1 MYQRFLRQAIL
12 QTPLKYPA
20 RWLLKKIR
28 TPQGAVAHS
37 VVDRLTSFHPQTFKS
52 FDLPSGMTEDSLRE
66 VMLSFRIDDGN
77 RGDLDPYVHD
87 ALFRFIHSWSLVK
100 DEKGKCL
107 EMGANPYFISWL
119 LRQHTDMEI
128 TLANYFGGNEGKLTQ
143 TLKWDQDGKSHVE
156 ELECDHFNM
165 EESRFPYEDNTFDVV
180 LYCEIIEHLLM
191 NPVHTLRE
199 IHRVL
204 KPNGKLVVTTPN
216 VARLGNVFAMV
227 DGRSIYDP
235 YSGYGVYG
243 RHNRE
248 YSMHEL
254 IHLLKFC
261 GFTEE
266 NFFTADAH
274 REDHSHHPKF
284 NETLP
289 LVEFRQNDLGQYLF
303 ASVRATG
310 SPQSGFPASLYR
322 SYKPHEINNDW

>member
-1 MYQRFLRQAIL
+1 MIRKILRSVVLRGPFQ
-12 QTPLKYPA
+12 YPA
-20 RWLLKKIR
+20 RWLLEKIR
-28 TPQGAVAHS
+28 VAQLAPNETLMDPYPSFTPQ
-37 VVDRLTSFHPQTFKS
+37 TSRS
-52 FDLPSGMTEDSLRE
+52 FDLPVGLTENSLRE
-66 VMLSFRIDDGN
+66 VMLSFRIDEGN
-77 RGDLDPYVHD
+77 PGDLNPYVHD

-119 LRQHTDMEI
+119 LREHTEMEI
-128 TLANYFGGNEGKLTQ
+128 TLANYFGGDEGKLTQ
-143 TLKWDQDGKSHVE
+143 TLKWDQNGTSHLE
-156 ELECDHFNM
+156 ELEYDHFNM
-165 EESRFPYEDNTFDVV
+165 EESRFPYDDDTFDVV

-199 IHRVL
+199 IHRIL

-216 VARLGNVFAMV
+216 VARLGNVLALL

-235 YSGYGVYG
+235 YSGHGVYG

-274 REDHSHHPKF
+274 PEDHSHHPKF
-284 NETLP
+284 NQTLP
-289 LVEFRQNDLGQYLF
+289 LIEFRQNDLGQYLF
-303 ASVRATG
+303 ASVRANN
-310 SPQSGFPASLYR
+310 SPQAGLPASLYR
-322 SYKPHEINNDW
+322 SYEAHELNNDW